1 MLYLTIPETIEGL
14 WLFGFQDYMHLLWR
28 LRVQMLSPKKV
39 WQLGP
44 GLTTAAAHLTD
55 LRNAKGDVLVNG
67 KDLDP
72 HNKQHWPGILK
83 MFNSTVSDALK
94 VRIYGPAKE
103 EHLKG
108 TCELPHSNPSRGCA
122 RKGRGGWRA
131 AVHARDGAGGGRLW
145 RKWPRWA
152 PPAAARIRGL

>member
-1 MLYLTIPETIEGL
+1 
-14 WLFGFQDYMHLLWR
+14 
-28 LRVQMLSPKKV
+28 MLSPKKV

-94 VRIYGPAKE
+94 VRIDGPAKE

-131 AVHARDGAGGGRLW
+131 AVHARDGAGGGRLCMQGTGRRLHGRRAGRLRG
-145 RKWPRWA
+145 RKGAGGGAQPRTT
-152 PPAAARIRGL
+152 PV